1 MSQSRLARSDSDAV
15 LPVSIGTVVW
25 IVVLIAMILFRST
38 LDESG
43 RGWWLGVAA
52 VGVVTGLGG
61 VVFLRW
67 RRGRRR

>member
-1 MSQSRLARSDSDAV
+1 MSQGRLARSDSDAV

-25 IVVLIAMILFRST
+25 IVALIALILLRSR
-38 LDESG
+38 LEESG
-43 RGWWLGVAA
+43 RGWWLGVAV
-52 VGVVTGLGG
+52 VGVVTGVGG